1 VAGGHITEAA
11 RSGDPVALEAFAV
24 AGDWLGRGMADLAAV
39 LDPEAFVIGGGV
51 SEAGDL
57 LFVPTRASF
66 LNHLTGRQHRDPP
79 ELRLAALGNDAGIV
93 GAADLARE

>member
-1 VAGGHITEAA
+1 MTESA
-11 RSGDPVALEAFAV
+11 RLGDPVSLEAFAV
-24 AGDWLGRGMADLAAV
+24 TGGWLGRGMADLAAV

-66 LNHLTGRQHRDPP
+66 LEHLSGRAYRVVP
-79 ELRLAALGNDAGIV
+79 ELRLAELGNDAGIV
-93 GAADLARE
+93 GAADLART